1 MVPLCG
7 ASLKTT
13 FALCPL
19 CILCGLCGKKI
30 SKNKV
35 FRDTLML
42 IPHFPAIKNIVMK
55 KNNVE
60 KAIEVM
66 GSL

>member
-1 MVPLCG
+1 LSAG
-7 ASLKTT
+7 IISDTSFLRASLKTA

-35 FRDTLML
+35 FRDVLKMVI
-42 IPHFPAIKNIVMK
+42 IPS
-55 KNNVE
+55 
-60 KAIEVM
+60 
-66 GSL
+66 G